1 MDKFG
6 SLSNDEMK
14 KLLNMI
20 PEEGSDEILHRFEER
35 IQRQIPVMEQGFERR
50 GWKTSVQLI
59 ELEDVT
65 SRALMIEGPNYLI
78 RLKAKDSEEDML
90 LIVPQAMV
98 RHLATEPEI
107 SLTRLG
113 DFSKD
118 VALRFQHENPFEVL
132 SIDEVTTQEVEWQLL
147 SEEVFWVEAKVD
159 IAVETTYYTIRM
171 LWPTAFVHKLV
182 GEPEGREEPMT
193 EHQPPKKSELKQPNI
208 QPAQFE
214 QLKETPLS
222 TDHQTNLS
230 MLLDI
235 PLQVTVELGRSRKTV
250 KEILEITQGS
260 IIELDKMAGE
270 PVDILVNQKLI
281 AVGEVVVIDDQFG
294 IRVTEI
300 SSQAD
305 RLAKL
310 R

>member
-20 PEEGSDEILHRFEER
+20 PDEGSDEILHRFEER
-35 IQRQIPVMEQGFERR
+35 IQRQIPVMEQGFERS

-78 RLKAKDSEEDML
+78 RLKAKNSEEDML

-107 SLTRLG
+107 DLTRLG
-113 DFSKD
+113 DFAKD
-118 VALRFQHENPFEVL
+118 VALRFELDNPFDVL

-147 SEEVFWVEAKVD
+147 SEELLWVEAKVD
-159 IAVETTYYTIRM
+159 ISVEATYYTIRM

-182 GEPEGREEPMT
+182 GQHEGGEPQMT
-193 EHQPPKKSELKQPNI
+193 EQQPPKTNDVKHPNI

-214 QLKETPLS
+214 QLKETTLS
-222 TDHQTNLS
+222 NDHQTNLS

-250 KEILEITQGS
+250 KDILEITQGS

>member
-1 MDKFG
+1 MNKFG
-6 SLSNDEMK
+6 SLSNDEVK
-14 KLLNMI
+14 KLLTMI
-20 PEEGSDEILHRFEER
+20 PDEGSDEMLRRFEQR
-35 IQRQIPVMEQGFERR
+35 IQNQIPVMEQGFEKR

-59 ELEDVT
+59 ELQDVT
-65 SRALMIEGPNYLI
+65 SRALMIEGPNHLI
-78 RLKAKDSEEDML
+78 RLKAKDSDEDML

-98 RHLATEPEI
+98 RHISNETEI
-107 SLTRLG
+107 DLTRMG
-113 DFSKD
+113 KFASD
-118 VALRFQHENPFEVL
+118 VALRFQYDNPFEVV

-147 SEEVFWVEAKVD
+147 SEELLWVEAKVD
-159 IAVETTYYTIRM
+159 ISVESTYYTVRM
-171 LWPTAFVHKLV
+171 LWPTAFVQKLV
-182 GEPEGREEPMT
+182 GQHEGGESQMT
-193 EHQPPKKSELKQPNI
+193 EQQPLKKSAMKQPNI

-214 QLKETPLS
+214 QLKETTLS
-222 TDHQTNLS
+222 SDHQTNLS

-250 KEILEITQGS
+250 KDILEITQGS
-260 IIELDKMAGE
+260 IIELDKMAGD

-281 AVGEVVVIDDQFG
+281 AVGEVVVVDEQFG

>member
-6 SLSNDEMK
+6 TLSSDEMK

-20 PEEGSDEILHRFEER
+20 PDEDSHEILRRFEQR
-35 IQRQIPVMEQGFERR
+35 IQHQIPVMEQGFENR

-98 RHLATEPEI
+98 QHLATEPEI
-107 SLTRLG
+107 NITRLG
-113 DFSKD
+113 DFAKD
-118 VALRFQHENPFEVL
+118 VALRFENENPFEVL

-147 SEEVFWVEAKVD
+147 SEELLWIEAKTD
-159 IAVETTYYTIRM
+159 ISVESTYYTVRM

-182 GEPEGREEPMT
+182 GQLEGEEIKMAEQQST
-193 EHQPPKKSELKQPNI
+193 NKIELSEPNI

-214 QLKETPLS
+214 QLKETTLS
-222 TDHQTNLS
+222 NDNQTNLS

-260 IIELDKMAGE
+260 IIELDKLAGE